1 MRRVNWVVGAV
12 VALAMMFAGM
22 SGVVAQTSGDAGTV
36 AWSIE
41 QLDELLATS
50 AGDDVLVDDML
61 FKRSTLR
68 NHRDRLAGKPASGD
82 STDAANPGGTPLWS
96 GGNVYYR
103 FDATVSAIHQEQFL
117 AAANE
122 WMAYANVRFIVR
134 TTQVNFITVRDVPG
148 LNGGT
153 AHVGM
158 IGGDQQ
164 VNIGSEAWSRPL
176 ILHELGHSLG
186 FIHEHQR
193 SDRDTYVTI
202 LTANIAP
209 GQESAFTILP
219 SSVNLGSYDFR
230 SAMHYG
236 ERTFSV
242 DGVKNT
248 MVPKPAYAT
257 FSRMGAAYQPLSRLD
272 RAGLA
277 TAYGP
282 PAVAPTNVVTNTR
295 DSGPGSLR
303 SAIYYASDRAE
314 ISPGTST
321 AVDFRVPATD
331 PGFDGTV
338 VRFRPTAG
346 LPALGSGTTVDG
358 QTQTSF
364 GGNTNPA
371 GPEVLLNGSQLA
383 SEDRTAAGISFH
395 GADSTLRNL
404 VVNGFGA
411 DGIRMLGS
419 VTTRNV
425 VAGTYVG
432 TDHTG
437 TAAVPNAF
445 SGASMSDGA
454 HGNTVGG
461 TAAADRNVISGN
473 DHYGVALVNAGTSGN
488 RVAGNLIGLNASGA
502 AARPNGWSGVALFAG
517 ASTNTVAN
525 NTISGNTDDGIII
538 ANAGTD
544 SNVVQGNRIG
554 LNAAGA
560 TAVPNGSGGVA
571 VFGGARSNRVGGPDA
586 GQGNAV
592 SGNPSFGVLLSGTGT
607 EQNIVAGNLI
617 GTNAAGTGPV
627 PNTGPGVD
635 IQAGAK
641 SNTVGGSTAGARN
654 VISGNSGAGLRIAGT
669 GTSLNTV
676 AGNYLG
682 LAGNGTAVL
691 ANTHDNVQIYAGAT
705 DNVLGGT
712 TAGAGNVI
720 AGSGSNGVNIQQA
733 GTSANRVL
741 GNVIGRNA
749 VGDAAGNAGS
759 GVTIFAGATGNRIGG
774 TEAGAGNM
782 IANNGGAGVLI
793 FESSAAN
800 AIRGNAIQA
809 NDDLGID
816 LIAGGFS
823 GVTANDP
830 GDADTG
836 ANALQNYPVI
846 TSAAGGSIG
855 LSFDGAAS
863 TTLAIDVFSSPAA
876 DPSGHGEGVTFLGSG
891 SLTTD
896 TAGKATGTISVQ
908 PAPAGS
914 FVTAT
919 ATDPAGNTSEFSLA
933 KVATAPA
940 RVNAD
945 FDGDGDTDISVY
957 RPTTGQWFVQGQ
969 SPVSFGTSG
978 DVPVPADYDGNGTT
992 DIAVFRPSVGGWY
1005 RSGGPTTFF
1014 GLSGDVPV
1022 PCDYDGDGDADVAIF
1037 RPSVGGWYR
1046 DGAPTTF
1053 FGLAGDI
1060 PVPADYDADGDC
1072 DIAVFRPSVGGWYR
1086 SGGPTTFFGLSG
1098 DVPVPANYDGSPG
1111 ADIAIYRP
1119 SVGGWYHAGG
1129 GPAQFLGLATDVP
1142 VPGAYA
1148 GAGAQRA
1155 VFRPSTGAWFVQGQ
1169 GTVFFGAAGD
1179 VALPLAVPV
1188 RQVLFP

>member
-1 MRRVNWVVGAV
+1 MRRVSWLVSAL
-12 VALAMMFAGM
+12 VALATMFAGM
-22 SGVVAQTSGDAGTV
+22 SAVAAQPSGGGDAGTV

-41 QLDELLATS
+41 QLDKHLVTPGA
-50 AGDDVLVDDML
+50 DDVLVDDML
-61 FKRSTLR
+61 FRRSTLR
-68 NHRDRLAGKPASGD
+68 NHRDRLAGKPVSGET
-82 STDAANPGGTPLWS
+82 SDAANPGGTPLWT

-103 FDATVSAIHQEQFL
+103 FDASVSAVHQEQFL

-122 WMAYANVRFIVR
+122 WMAYANVRFLVR
-134 TTQVNFITVRDVPG
+134 TTEANFITVRDVPG

-164 VNIGSEAWSRPL
+164 VNIGSDSWARPL

-209 GQESAFTILP
+209 GQEGAFTIVP
-219 SSVNLGSYDFR
+219 GTINLGPYDFR

-242 DGVKNT
+242 DGVKQT
-248 MVPKPAYAT
+248 MAPKPPYAA
-257 FSRMGAAYQPLSRLD
+257 FSKMGALYQPLSRHD

-303 SAIYYASDRAE
+303 SAIYDASDRAE
-314 ISPGTST
+314 ATPGTIT
-321 AVDFRVPATD
+321 AVEFRVPATD

-338 VRFRPTAG
+338 TRFRPTAA
-346 LPALGSGTTVDG
+346 LPALGSGTRIDG
-358 QTQTSF
+358 QTQTTF
-364 GGNTNPA
+364 GGNTNAA
-371 GPEVLLNGSQLA
+371 GPEVLISGSQIA
-383 SEDRTAAGISFH
+383 SEDSSTAGITFS
-395 GADSTLRNL
+395 GVDSTLRAV

-411 DGIRMLGS
+411 DGIRMLGA

-432 TDHTG
+432 TGPTG
-437 TAAVPNAF
+437 TTAVPNTF
-445 SGASMSDGA
+445 SGVAMWDGA

-473 DHYGVALVNAGTSGN
+473 GHH
-488 RVAGNLIGLNASGA
+488 
-502 AARPNGWSGVALFAG
+502 GVALFGG
-517 ASTNTVAN
+517 ATANTVTG
-525 NTISGNTDDGIII
+525 NTISGNTNEGVII
-538 ANAGTD
+538 ADAGTD

-554 LNAAGA
+554 LDAAGTGA
-560 TAVPNGSGGVA
+560 APNGSSGVT
-571 VFGGARSNRVGGPDA
+571 VIGGARSNRIGGPGA
-586 GQGNAV
+586 GQGNVV
-592 SGNPSFGVLLSGTGT
+592 SGNSTGISIWGAGT
-607 EQNIVAGNLI
+607 EQNIVAGNFI
-617 GTNAAGTGPV
+617 GTDAAGTGSV

-635 IQAGAK
+635 IQGGAK
-641 SNTVGGSTAGARN
+641 SNTIGGSTAGTRN
-654 VISGNSGAGLRIAGT
+654 VISGNAGAGLRIAGS

-720 AGSGSNGVNIQQA
+720 AGSASNGVNIQQA
-733 GTSANRVL
+733 GTTGNRVL

-749 VGDAAGNAGS
+749 AGGAAGNGGS

-774 TEAGAGNM
+774 TEPGAGNV
-782 IANNGGAGVLI
+782 IANNDSAGVMI
-793 FESSAAN
+793 FESSATN
-800 AIRGNAIQA
+800 AIRGNAILG
-809 NDDLGID
+809 NDGLGID

-846 TSAAGGSIG
+846 TSAAGGAIG
-855 LSFDGAAS
+855 VSFDGAAS
-863 TTLAIDVFSSPAA
+863 TTLVIDVFSNPAA
-876 DPSGHGEGVTFLGSG
+876 DPSGHGEGATFLGTAN
-891 SLTTD
+891 LTTD
-896 TAGKATGTISVQ
+896 AAGKATGTISVQ

-914 FVTAT
+914 SVTAT

-933 KVATAPA
+933 KVATAPVQA
-940 RVNAD
+940 SAD
-945 FDGDGDTDISVY
+945 FDGDGNTDISVY

-969 SPVSFGTSG
+969 SPVSFGTTG
-978 DVPVPADYDGNGTT
+978 DLPVPADYDGNGTT

-1005 RSGGPTTFF
+1005 RSAGPTTFF

-1022 PCDYDGDGDADVAIF
+1022 PCDYDGDGDADVAVF

-1072 DIAVFRPSVGGWYR
+1072 DVAVFRPSVGGWYR
-1086 SGGPTTFFGLSG
+1086 SGGPTTFFGLGG

-1111 ADIAIYRP
+1111 ADVAIYRP

-1142 VPGAYA
+1142 VPGAYG

-1155 VFRPSTGAWFVQGQ
+1155 VFRPSTGAWFVQSQ
-1169 GTVFFGAAGD
+1169 PTVFFGAAGD